1 MWLNALYMG
10 ALIDIVN
17 VPYDRGANIE
27 GSRHAYLRLQSK
39 LNFLHVDNV
48 NFIDCENT
56 KVRDVL
62 GNGFL
67 CCWDTLNTGNFPLLV
82 GGDHTT
88 AISSIFAANE
98 YCNMNRE
105 MLGVLWF
112 DAHADFNT
120 IETSPSG
127 NIHGVPV
134 AVLCGHTLNEL
145 SYGNSLEPSQFGY
158 YGVRDIDSLEF
169 NRFQYYNMNILD
181 SERDFKEW
189 MSKFDK
195 IHLSFDMDCLDPS
208 IMSCVNTKVND
219 GLTMEKVREKLK
231 MIKDSNKL
239 MSMDLVEYNPLLGN
253 DEDVV
258 EDILKTLFEK

>member
-1 MWLNALYMG
+1 MWLNALYLG

-17 VPYDRGANIE
+17 IPYDRGGNIE
-27 GSRHAYLRLQSK
+27 GSKHAYLKLQSK

-48 NFIDCENT
+48 NFIDCENI
-56 KVRDVL
+56 KVRDIL
-62 GNGFL
+62 GNCFL
-67 CCWDTLNTGNFPLLV
+67 CCWDTLNKGNFPLLV

-88 AISSIFAANE
+88 AISSVYAANE
-98 YCNMNRE
+98 YCITKRE

-127 NIHGVPV
+127 NIHGLPV

-145 SYGNSLEPSQFGY
+145 SYGNNLETCQFGF
-158 YGVRDIDSLEF
+158 YGIRDIDSLEL

-189 MSKFDK
+189 ISIFDK
-195 IHLSFDMDCLDPS
+195 IHLSFDMNCLDPS
-208 IMSCVNTKVND
+208 IMDSVNTKVKN

-231 MIKDSNKL
+231 MIKESNKL
-239 MSMDLVEYNPLLGN
+239 MSMDLVEYNPLLVDN
-253 DEDVV
+253 SDVV

>member
-1 MWLNALYMG
+1 MWFNALYLG

-27 GSRHAYLRLQSK
+27 GSRHAYLKLQSK

-67 CCWDTLNTGNFPLLV
+67 CCWDTLNKGNFPLLV

-98 YCNMNRE
+98 YCNTNRE
-105 MLGVLWF
+105 MLGVLWI

-195 IHLSFDMDCLDPS
+195 IHLSFYMDCLDPS

>member
-1 MWLNALYMG
+1 M
-10 ALIDIVN
+10 
-17 VPYDRGANIE
+17 
-27 GSRHAYLRLQSK
+27 
-39 LNFLHVDNV
+39 
-48 NFIDCENT
+48 
-56 KVRDVL
+56 
-62 GNGFL
+62 
-67 CCWDTLNTGNFPLLV
+67 
-82 GGDHTT
+82 
-88 AISSIFAANE
+88 
-98 YCNMNRE
+98 
-105 MLGVLWF
+105 GVLWF

-181 SERDFKEW
+181 SEKDFTKW
-189 MSKFDK
+189 MRKFDK

-208 IMSCVNTKVND
+208 IMSCVNTKVNN
-219 GLTMEKVREKLK
+219 GLTMEKVRDKLK

-239 MSMDLVEYNPLLGN
+239 MSMDLVEYNPLLGDN
-253 DEDVV
+253 SDVV
-258 EDILKTLFEK
+258 EDILKTLFKK